1 MCAALSVYES
11 SDHVQLPPSL
21 YPPDRHASA
30 EPEVRE
36 AEEKI
41 FKEVSEA
48 YQVLSDPRKKSR
60 YDSGEDLEDMQVGT
74 VPAEHTLPL
83 IHGCVCH
90 PRNAQLLRYCTEA
103 ARASLASFPGP

>member
-1 MCAALSVYES
+1 MPE
-11 SDHVQLPPSL
+11 VQLPPSL
-21 YPPDRHASA
+21 SPPDRHASA

-74 VPAEHTLPL
+74 DPL
-83 IHGCVCH
+83 ENKWMYRLEKWLG
-90 PRNAQLLRYCTEA
+90 
-103 ARASLASFPGP
+103 GGD